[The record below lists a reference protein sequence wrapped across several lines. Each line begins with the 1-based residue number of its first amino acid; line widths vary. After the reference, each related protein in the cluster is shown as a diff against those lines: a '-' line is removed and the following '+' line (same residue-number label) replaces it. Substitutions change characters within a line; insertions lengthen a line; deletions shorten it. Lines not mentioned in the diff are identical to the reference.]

1 MITGSRAADSDGL
14 NGKLNKSIFYIYM
27 LGGILSV
34 ISSNSRA
41 DYNIAIFG
49 FLYIV
54 SKYYPSLKKDGTY
67 LLLFSI
73 VVDLV
78 WIYFI
83 DWKIIESAAHTKLA
97 PRQSSVNN
105 WTFWTVIA
113 NCGLKVFVAAQL
125 QLCS

>member
-1 MITGSRAADSDGL
+1 MFPGSRGTDGDPV
-14 NGKLNKSIFYIYM
+14 NSKLNSSLFYICF

-34 ISSNSRA
+34 VANNSRA

-54 SKYYPSLKKDGTY
+54 SKHYPNLKKDGLY
-67 LLLFSI
+67 LLILSVI
-73 VVDLV
+73 VDAI

-83 DWKIIESAAHTKLA
+83 DWKIIESPSFTKLA
-97 PRQSSVNN
+97 PQQSSVNT
-105 WTFWTVIA
+105 WTFWSVVA
-113 NCGLKVFVAAQL
+113 NCGLKILAAVQL